1 MTDNSVTARAKFAD
15 NEPLSRKSHGRRKAR
30 KTKRRE
36 ANELEAFV
44 KRMFRALVRRSAE
57 GDLEAVEALA
67 RLSRSCEAATR
78 EAGDAAWRHGY
89 SYTQLADALGVS
101 RQAARQ
107 RFTKKELNSAVS
119 GQPERHEA

>member
-1 MTDNSVTARAKFAD
+1 MTANPTTAGARFAD
-15 NEPLSRKSHGRRKAR
+15 NEPLSRKSRGRRKAR
-30 KTKRRE
+30 KAKRRE

-44 KRMFRALVRRSAE
+44 KRMFSALVKRAAA

-67 RLSRSCEAATR
+67 RLSRSCEAATK

-107 RFTKKELNSAVS
+107 RFAKKELSA
-119 GQPERHEA
+119 